1 MTDIITHHHQE
12 INNEINNDINNLL
25 TTMFNKIGI
34 DYSCSELDEIDK
46 NDKNEKNEKN
56 DGINV
61 KFSFPLM
68 SEKYEKYNEKKK
80 KFVIPLNVL
89 LGINNNN
96 YKEHAQYD
104 IELEEMC
111 QYGLYCP
118 HKNDPIKCP
127 LNHHSMNKVIKKYE
141 IIPNLFCRYEREWKI
156 MNDKPMRCLN
166 PNCWYNHG
174 KGRANIIRNKDYYK
188 YT

>member
-1 MTDIITHHHQE
+1 MTDIISSHHQE
-12 INNEINNDINNLL
+12 INNDNDNDINYLL
-25 TTMFNKIGI
+25 TTMFNNIGI
-34 DYSCSELDEIDK
+34 NYSCSELDEIDK
-46 NDKNEKNEKN
+46 NVKN
-56 DGINV
+56 DSI
-61 KFSFPLM
+61 SFPLM

-89 LGINNNN
+89 LGINTNN

-118 HKNDPIKCP
+118 HKNNPLKCS
-127 LNHHSMNKVIKKYE
+127 LNHHSMSKVIKKFE
-141 IIPNLFCRYEREWKI
+141 VIPNLFCRYEREWKT

>member
-1 MTDIITHHHQE
+1 MTDIISSHHK
-12 INNEINNDINNLL
+12 EINNDNDNDINYLL
-25 TTMFNKIGI
+25 TTMFNNIGI
-34 DYSCSELDEIDK
+34 DYSCSEVDEIDK
-46 NDKNEKNEKN
+46 NIKN
-56 DGINV
+56 DSI
-61 KFSFPLM
+61 SFPLM

-89 LGINNNN
+89 LGINNSN
-96 YKEHAQYD
+96 YKEHSQYD
-104 IELEEMC
+104 IELEDIC

-141 IIPNLFCRYEREWKI
+141 IITNLFCRYEREWKT
-156 MNDKPMRCLN
+156 MNDKPMRCMN

-174 KGRANIIRNKDYYK
+174 KGRAKIIRSKDFYK

>member
-1 MTDIITHHHQE
+1 MTDIISSHHQE
-12 INNEINNDINNLL
+12 INNDNDNDINYLL
-25 TTMFNKIGI
+25 TTMFNNIGI
-34 DYSCSELDEIDK
+34 NYSCSELDEIDK
-46 NDKNEKNEKN
+46 NVKN
-56 DGINV
+56 DSI
-61 KFSFPLM
+61 SFPLM

-89 LGINNNN
+89 LGINTNN

-118 HKNDPIKCP
+118 HKNNPIKCP

-141 IIPNLFCRYEREWKI
+141 VIPNLFCRYEREWKT
-156 MNDKPMRCLN
+156 MNGKPMRCLN

-174 KGRANIIRNKDYYK
+174 KGRANIIRNKNYYK
-188 YT
+188 YTV